1 MATFFS
7 TQKSFISSLIRQ
19 RKNLLRWNKSYNGIK
34 PYQVEVLEEQISR
47 VSSDNSMARFIM
59 KYASEIRLLPPG
71 PHAETNKKVNQL
83 IADAENILI
92 QLKLFI

>member
-34 PYQVEVLEEQISR
+34 PYQVEVLEENIKL
-47 VSSDNSMARFIM
+47 VLSDNTMARFIL
-59 KYASEIRLLPPG
+59 KHASVIRMLPPTT
-71 PHAETNKKVNQL
+71 HAETNKKVNDL
-83 IADAENILI
+83 ISDAANM
-92 QLKLFI
+92 LKPVLS